1 MVQVR
6 AHQPINTDGSI
17 NLDAWLDHIVSV
29 DLVLDREIMKQACE
43 FARQAEQKDQDG
55 KTPGKSH
62 WIEGYSSFQAGLEIA
77 EILADLK
84 LDQDSLV
91 AAVIYR
97 GVREGRIALADVE
110 QRFGATVAK
119 LIDGVLR
126 MAAISAS
133 LSPRQSLVLGSQV
146 QVENLR
152 KMLVAMV
159 DDVRVALIK
168 LAERTCAIRA
178 VKNAGDEKRN
188 RVAREV
194 FDIYAPLA
202 HRLGIGH
209 IKWELEDLS
218 FRYLEPDQYKQ
229 IAKLLHERRLDRERF
244 ITDVMT
250 QLDNELQATGV
261 KADISGRAKHIYSI
275 WRKMQRKGLAFS
287 QIYDVRAVRVLVPEM
302 RDCYTALGIVHTL
315 WRHIPKEFD
324 DYIANPKENGY
335 RSLHTAV
342 IGPEGKVLEV
352 QIRTHAMHEEA
363 ELGVCAHW
371 RYKGTDVK
379 SSSNHYEEK
388 ISWLRQ
394 VLEWHEELGD
404 IGGLAEQLRV
414 DIEPDRVYVFTPD
427 GHAIDLPKGATPLD
441 FAYRV
446 HTEIGHNCRGAKIN
460 GRIVPLNY
468 SLQTGEQVEI
478 ITSKQGTPSRD
489 WLNSNLGYI
498 TTSRARAK
506 IVHWF
511 KLQARDQNVAA
522 GKSLLERELARVAL
536 PQVDFDKLADKA
548 NYKTAEDLFAA
559 LGAGDLRLTQLVNL
573 AQQQVEP
580 DRLNEVE
587 LIPRKATGYKPG
599 KRGDIQIQGVGNL
612 MTQIAGCCQPLPGD
626 AIVGY
631 ITQGRGVTIHRQDC
645 ASVLQLGGREPERII
660 QVSWGPVPVLTYPV
674 DIIIRAYD
682 RSGLLRDVTQ
692 VLLNERINV
701 LAVNTR
707 SNKEDNTAL
716 MSLTIEIPGLEALG
730 RLLGRISQLPN
741 IIETR
746 RNRTP

>member
-6 AHQPINTDGSI
+6 AHQPINADGSI
-17 NLDAWLDHIVSV
+17 NLEAWLDHVLSV
-29 DLVLDREIMKQACE
+29 DPALDREGLREACE
-43 FARQAEQKDQDG
+43 FAREAEQQANAAQNLW
-55 KTPGKSH
+55 T
-62 WIEGYSSFQAGLEIA
+62 EGSSSFRVGLEIA

-84 LDQDSLV
+84 LDQDTLV

-97 GVREGRIALADVE
+97 CVREGKVTLQNVQ
-110 QRFGATVAK
+110 QRFGPVVAK
-119 LIDGVLR
+119 LIEGVLR

-133 LSPRQSLVLGSQV
+133 LNPRDSLVLGSQA

-178 VKNAGDEKRN
+178 VKEADDEKRQ

-218 FRYLEPDQYKQ
+218 FRYLEPEQYKQ
-229 IAKLLHERRLDRERF
+229 IATLLHERRLDREHY
-244 ITDVMT
+244 INEVMD
-250 QLDNELQATGV
+250 QLRSELDAAGIN
-261 KADISGRAKHIYSI
+261 ADISGRAKHIYSI
-275 WRKMQRKGLAFS
+275 WRKMQRKGLQFS
-287 QIYDVRAVRVLVPEM
+287 QIYDVRAVRVLVPHV

-342 IGPEGKVLEV
+342 LGPEGKVLEV
-352 QIRTHAMHEEA
+352 QIRTQAMHEEA

-379 SSSNHYEEK
+379 SGSNHYEEK

-478 ITSKQGTPSRD
+478 ITSKQGAPSRD
-489 WLNSNLGYI
+489 WLNPNLGYV

-506 IVHWF
+506 IIHWF
-511 KLQARDQNVAA
+511 KLQDRDLNVMA
-522 GKSLLERELARVAL
+522 GRTLLERELTRLAL
-536 PQVDFDKLADKA
+536 NSVDYDKLAEKA
-548 NYKTAEDLFAA
+548 NLKTAEDLFAA
-559 LGAGDLRLTQLVNL
+559 LGAGDVRQAHVINL
-573 AQQQVEP
+573 AQQLVEP
-580 DRLNEVE
+580 ERSTEQLE
-587 LIPRKATGYKPG
+587 LIPRKAQGYRPG

-612 MTQIAGCCQPLPGD
+612 LTQIAGCCQPLPGD
-626 AIVGY
+626 PIVGY
-631 ITQGRGVTIHRQDC
+631 ITLGRGVSIHRQDC
-645 ASVLQLGGREPERII
+645 ASALQLSAREPERII
-660 QVSWGPVPVLTYPV
+660 QVSWGPVPVQTYPV
-674 DIIIRAYD
+674 DISIRAYD
-682 RSGLLRDVTQ
+682 RSGLLRDVSQ
-692 VLLNERINV
+692 VLLNEKINV
-701 LAVNTR
+701 LAVNTS
-707 SNKEDNTAL
+707 SNKDDNTAS
-716 MSLTIEIPGLEALG
+716 MSITVEIPGLDALG

-741 IIETR
+741 IIEVRRTR
-746 RNRTP
+746 P

>member
-6 AHQPINTDGSI
+6 VHQPVNTDGSI
-17 NLDAWLDHIVSV
+17 NLEAWLDHVVSV
-29 DLVLDREIMKQACE
+29 DSALDRVALKEACE
-43 FARQAEQKDQDG
+43 FAQEIEKKGNPAKHSWADG
-55 KTPGKSH
+55 T
-62 WIEGYSSFQAGLEIA
+62 SSYQAGLEIA

-97 GVREGRIALADVE
+97 SVREGKVTLAEVG
-110 QRFGATVAK
+110 QRFGPVVSK

-133 LSPRQSLVLGSQV
+133 LSPRQSLVLGSQA

-178 VKNAGDEKRN
+178 VKSADDEKRL
-188 RVAREV
+188 RVVREV

-244 ITDVMT
+244 ISDVMN
-250 QLDNELQATGV
+250 QLQNELLATGV

-275 WRKMQRKGLAFS
+275 WRKMQRKGLEFS
-287 QIYDVRAVRVLVPEM
+287 QIYDVRAVRVLVPEV

-352 QIRTHAMHEEA
+352 QIRTHGMHEEA

-379 SSSNHYEEK
+379 PSSNHYEEK

-478 ITSKQGTPSRD
+478 ITSKHGNPSRD
-489 WLNSNLGYI
+489 WLNSNLGYV

-522 GKSLLERELARVAL
+522 GKTLLERELSRLGL
-536 PQVDFDKLADKA
+536 PQVDFERLAEKT
-548 NYKTAEDLFAA
+548 NVKTAEDMFAS
-559 LGAGDLRLTQLVNL
+559 LGAGDLRLAHLVNA
-573 AQQQVEP
+573 AQQLLEP
-580 DRLNEVE
+580 ERIEQIE
-587 LIPRKATGYKPG
+587 LVPRKPTGPRTG

-612 MTQIAGCCQPLPGD
+612 LTQMAGCCQPLPGD

-631 ITQGRGVTIHRQDC
+631 ITQGRGVSIHRQDC
-645 ASVLQLGGREPERII
+645 ASALQLAGREPERMI
-660 QVSWGPVPVLTYPV
+660 QVSWGPIPVQTYPV
-674 DIIIRAYD
+674 DIVIRAYD
-682 RSGLLRDVTQ
+682 RPGLLRDVSQ
-692 VLLNERINV
+692 VLLNEKINV

-716 MSLTIEIPGLEALG
+716 MSLTIEIPGLDALG

>member
-17 NLDAWLDHIVSV
+17 NLEAWLDHAVSV
-29 DLVLDREIMKQACE
+29 DPALDREALKAACE
-43 FARQAEQKDQDG
+43 FARESEQQNNAAKNLWAEG
-55 KTPGKSH
+55 T
-62 WIEGYSSFQAGLEIA
+62 SSFRTGLEIA

-84 LDQDSLV
+84 LDQDSLI
-91 AAVIYR
+91 AAVLYR
-97 GVREGRIALADVE
+97 GVREGHIQLATVS
-110 QRFGATVAK
+110 QRFGALVAK
-119 LIDGVLR
+119 LIDGVAR

-133 LSPRQSLVLGSQV
+133 LSPRQSMVMGTQG

-178 VKNAGDEKRN
+178 VKTADDEKRN

-218 FRYLEPDQYKQ
+218 FRYLEPEQYKQ
-229 IAKLLHERRLDRERF
+229 IATLLHERRLDRERF
-244 ITDVMT
+244 IADVMN
-250 QLDNELQATGV
+250 QLRSELQATGV
-261 KADISGRAKHIYSI
+261 EADISGRAKHIYSI

-379 SSSNHYEEK
+379 AGSNQYEEK

-414 DIEPDRVYVFTPD
+414 DIEPDRVYIFTPD

-468 SLQTGEQVEI
+468 TLQTGEQVEI
-478 ITSKQGTPSRD
+478 ITSKHGTPSRD
-489 WLNSNLGYI
+489 WLNPNLGYI

-522 GKSLLERELARVAL
+522 GKTLLERELARLGL
-536 PQVDFDKLADKA
+536 PQVDFDKLAEKA
-548 NYKTAEDLFAA
+548 NMKIAEDMFAA
-559 LGAGDLRLTQLVNL
+559 LGAGDLRLAQLVNL
-573 AQQQVEP
+573 AQQLVEP
-580 DRLNEVE
+580 ERGSEQLE
-587 LIPRKATGYKPG
+587 LIPRKAAGYKPG

-612 MTQIAGCCQPLPGD
+612 MTQMAGCCQPLPGD

-631 ITQGRGVTIHRQDC
+631 ITQGRGVSIHRQDC
-645 ASVLQLGGREPERII
+645 ASVLQLAGREPERII

-674 DIIIRAYD
+674 DIVIRAYD
-682 RSGLLRDVTQ
+682 RSGLLRDVSQ

-716 MSLTIEIPGLEALG
+716 MSLTIEIPGLDALG

>member
-1 MVQVR
+1 M
-6 AHQPINTDGSI
+6 A
-17 NLDAWLDHIVSV
+17 
-29 DLVLDREIMKQACE
+29 LDREALKAACE
-43 FARQAEQKDQDG
+43 FAREAEQQHNAAKNLW
-55 KTPGKSH
+55 S
-62 WIEGYSSFQAGLEIA
+62 EGTSSFQTGLEIA

-91 AAVIYR
+91 AAVLYR
-97 GVREGRIALADVE
+97 GVREGQIQLPVVS
-110 QRFGATVAK
+110 QRFGTVVAK

-133 LSPRQSLVLGSQV
+133 LSPRQSMVLGTQG

-178 VKNAGDEKRN
+178 VKSADDEKRN

-250 QLDNELQATGV
+250 QLREELQATGV
-261 KADISGRAKHIYSI
+261 VADISGRAKHIYSI
-275 WRKMQRKGLAFS
+275 WRKMQRKGLEFS

-371 RYKGTDVK
+371 KYKGTDVK
-379 SSSNHYEEK
+379 SGSITMKRKSPGCVRCSSGMRSWVTLVAWPNSCGS
-388 ISWLRQ
+388 ISSRT
-394 VLEWHEELGD
+394 GS
-404 IGGLAEQLRV
+404 ISS
-414 DIEPDRVYVFTPD
+414 PPT
-427 GHAIDLPKGATPLD
+427 ATPS
-441 FAYRV
+441 
-446 HTEIGHNCRGAKIN
+446 TC
-460 GRIVPLNY
+460 P
-468 SLQTGEQVEI
+468 
-478 ITSKQGTPSRD
+478 
-489 WLNSNLGYI
+489 
-498 TTSRARAK
+498 RARRRWTSPTGSTPRSATT
-506 IVHWF
+506 
-511 KLQARDQNVAA
+511 AVAPRST
-522 GKSLLERELARVAL
+522 GGSYRST
-536 PQVDFDKLADKA
+536 
-548 NYKTAEDLFAA
+548 TACRPVSRSRSSPASTVRRA
-559 LGAGDLRLTQLVNL
+559 
-573 AQQQVEP
+573 
-580 DRLNEVE
+580 
-587 LIPRKATGYKPG
+587 ATG
-599 KRGDIQIQGVGNL
+599 
-612 MTQIAGCCQPLPGD
+612 
-626 AIVGY
+626 
-631 ITQGRGVTIHRQDC
+631 
-645 ASVLQLGGREPERII
+645 
-660 QVSWGPVPVLTYPV
+660 
-674 DIIIRAYD
+674 
-682 RSGLLRDVTQ
+682 
-692 VLLNERINV
+692 
-701 LAVNTR
+701 
-707 SNKEDNTAL
+707 
-716 MSLTIEIPGLEALG
+716 
-730 RLLGRISQLPN
+730 
-741 IIETR
+741 
-746 RNRTP
+746 

>member
-17 NLDAWLDHIVSV
+17 NLEAWLDHTVSV
-29 DLVLDREIMKQACE
+29 DMALDREALKEACE
-43 FARQAEQKDQDG
+43 FAREAELQHIATKNLSAEDV
-55 KTPGKSH
+55 
-62 WIEGYSSFQAGLEIA
+62 SSFSTGLEIA

-91 AAVIYR
+91 AAVLYR
-97 GVREGRIALADVE
+97 GVREGQIQLPAVS
-110 QRFGATVAK
+110 QRFGPVVAK

-126 MAAISAS
+126 MAAITAS
-133 LSPRQSLVLGSQV
+133 LSPRQSLVLGTQA

-178 VKNAGDEKRN
+178 VKSADEEKRN

-218 FRYLEPDQYKQ
+218 FRYLEPEQYKQ

-244 ITDVMT
+244 ISDVMN
-250 QLDNELQATGV
+250 QLQNELKATGV
-261 KADISGRAKHIYSI
+261 NADISGRAKHIYSI
-275 WRKMQRKGLAFS
+275 WRKMQRKGLEFS

-371 RYKGTDVK
+371 KYKGTDVK
-379 SSSNHYEEK
+379 SGSNHYEEK

-414 DIEPDRVYVFTPD
+414 DIEPDRVYIFTPD

-478 ITSKQGTPSRD
+478 ITSKHGTPSRD
-489 WLNSNLGYI
+489 WLNPNLGYV

-522 GKSLLERELARVAL
+522 GKTLLERELNRLGL
-536 PQVDFDKLADKA
+536 PQVDFDKLAEKA
-548 NYKTAEDLFAA
+548 NMKTAEDMFAA
-559 LGAGDLRLTQLVNL
+559 LGAGDLRLAQLVNL
-573 AQQQVEP
+573 AQQLVEP
-580 DRLNEVE
+580 ERGNEQLE
-587 LIPRKATGYKPG
+587 LIPRKAAGYKPG

-612 MTQIAGCCQPLPGD
+612 MTQMAGCCQPLPGD

-631 ITQGRGVTIHRQDC
+631 ITQGRGVSIHRQDC
-645 ASVLQLGGREPERII
+645 ASVLQLAGREPERII

-682 RSGLLRDVTQ
+682 RSGLLRDVSQ

-716 MSLTIEIPGLEALG
+716 MSLTIEIPGLDALG

>member
-6 AHQPINTDGSI
+6 AHQPVNLDGSI
-17 NLDAWLDHIVSV
+17 NLEAWLDHTLSV
-29 DLVLDREIMKQACE
+29 DPALDRAALKAACE
-43 FARQAEQKDQDG
+43 FAREVEQQANAAQNL
-55 KTPGKSH
+55 
-62 WIEGYSSFQAGLEIA
+62 WVEGASSFQTGLEIA

-97 GVREGRIALADVE
+97 AVREGKTTLKEVQD
-110 QRFGATVAK
+110 RFGPVVAK
-119 LIDGVLR
+119 LVDGVLR

-133 LSPRQSLVLGSQV
+133 LNPRDSLVLGSQA

-159 DDVRVALIK
+159 DDVRVALSK

-178 VKNAGDEKRN
+178 VKEADDDKRH

-218 FRYLEPDQYKQ
+218 FRYLEPEQYKQ
-229 IAKLLHERRLDRERF
+229 IAKLLHERRLDREQY
-244 ITDVMT
+244 IANVMQ
-250 QLDNELQATGV
+250 QLRDELTATGI
-261 KADISGRAKHIYSI
+261 KPDISGRAKHIYSI
-275 WRKMQRKGLAFS
+275 WRKMQRKGLQFS
-287 QIYDVRAVRVLVPEM
+287 QIYDVRAVRVLVPEV

-342 IGPEGKVLEV
+342 IGPDGKVLEV

-371 RYKGTDVK
+371 KYKGTDVK
-379 SSSNHYEEK
+379 GGSDHYEEK
-388 ISWLRQ
+388 MAWLRQ

-446 HTEIGHNCRGAKIN
+446 HTQIGHNCRGAKVN
-460 GRIVPLNY
+460 GRIVPLTY

-478 ITSKQGTPSRD
+478 ITSKQGAPSRD
-489 WLNSNLGYI
+489 WLNPNLGYI
-498 TTSRARAK
+498 TTSRSRAK

-511 KLQARDQNVAA
+511 KLQDREQNVAA
-522 GKSLLERELARVAL
+522 GKAMLERDLARLAL
-536 PQVDFDKLADKA
+536 SSVDFAKLAEKC
-548 NYKTAEDLFAA
+548 NLKTAEDMYAA
-559 LGAGDLRLTQLVNL
+559 LGAGDLRLAHAVNL
-573 AQQQVEP
+573 AQQLVEP
-580 DRLNEVE
+580 ERGSEQLE
-587 LIPRKATGYKPG
+587 LIPRRPQSLRPG
-599 KRGDIQIQGVGNL
+599 KRGDIQIEGVGNL
-612 MTQIAGCCQPLPGD
+612 LTQMAGCCQPLPGD
-626 AIVGY
+626 PIVGY
-631 ITQGRGVTIHRQDC
+631 ITQGRGVSIHRQDC
-645 ASVLQLGGREPERII
+645 ASVLQLAGREPERII
-660 QVSWGPVPVLTYPV
+660 QVSWGPVPVQTYPV
-674 DIIIRAYD
+674 DIVIKAYD
-682 RSGLLRDVTQ
+682 RSGLLRDVSQ
-692 VLLNERINV
+692 VLLNDRLNV

-707 SNKEDNTAL
+707 SNKEDNTASML
-716 MSLTIEIPGLEALG
+716 LTVEIPGLDALS
-730 RLLGRISQLPN
+730 RLLARISQLPN
-741 IIETR
+741 IIEVR
-746 RNRTP
+746 RNRGGN